1 MIDLLSSLGLITW
14 DMDPV
19 LLRIGDIQLR
29 YYGVFFALAL
39 AVGYY
44 TLRWRYKDE
53 REDPESATNLTYA
66 LIAAVVIGATES
78 TPGINETAAPEAAS
92 STASQDQQTQQDM
105 AETAANDPTLMREA
119 QQRAKSLVENYFT
132 TLGDATGR
140 NYTIQWVLQDVGEN
154 AADAA
159 QDTPAP

>member
-66 LIAAVVIGATES
+66 LIAAVVIARDS
-78 TPGINETAAPEAAS
+78 SIAS
-92 STASQDQQTQQDM
+92 STSHNATSATPSKSSTSGRADSL
-105 AETAANDPTLMREA
+105 ATAPP
-119 QQRAKSLVENYFT
+119 
-132 TLGDATGR
+132 
-140 NYTIQWVLQDVGEN
+140 
-154 AADAA
+154 
-159 QDTPAP
+159 PA